1 MPVAPVNGG
10 GGGGGA
16 GNGAGAI
23 TVSLSKAEAAAATD
37 GITLVWNYDD
47 PSGQKKFKKGDAIG
61 IQEMARRKREMKAQG
76 LYDKS
81 LTEQ

>member
-10 GGGGGA
+10 GGSGGA

-23 TVSLSKAEAAAATD
+23 TVSLSRTEAASATD
-37 GITLVWNYDD
+37 GTLVWNFDD
-47 PSGQKKFKKGDAIG
+47 PSGQKKFKKGEPIG
-61 IQEMARRKREMKAQG
+61 IQEFARRKREMKAQG

>member
-10 GGGGGA
+10 GGSGGA

-37 GITLVWNYDD
+37 GTLSWNYDD
-47 PSGQKKFKKGDAIG
+47 PSGNKRFKKGDPIG
-61 IQEMARRKREMKAQG
+61 VQEFARRKREMKAQG